1 MRYLILTAVLLIGCD
16 TLESTADDVL
26 TRGPEGEPSQAE
38 RVVDSTGWLIPSPW
52 RELAVAVTGG
62 LAGFWTARRKGKETG
77 KA

>member
-1 MRYLILTAVLLIGCD
+1 MRIAALLLVAAMGCA
-16 TLESTADDVL
+16 EVQNAADEVL

-62 LAGFWTARRKGKETG
+62 LAGFWTARRKEKDPA